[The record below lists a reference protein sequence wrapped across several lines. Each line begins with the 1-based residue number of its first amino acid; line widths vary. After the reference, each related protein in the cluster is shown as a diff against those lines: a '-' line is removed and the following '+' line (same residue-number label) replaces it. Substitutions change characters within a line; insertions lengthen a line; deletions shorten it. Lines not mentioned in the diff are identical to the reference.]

1 MTVRVIAFDL
11 DDTLWPVKPVITGAE
26 KALNRWLGGSIRDWP
41 AAARNMGAIRD
52 QLLIRDPTLSYQ
64 LTELRCKC
72 ITEALDRHGKSN
84 ARQIAEEAMEVFLHA
99 RHDVEYFDGA
109 EECLADLSTR
119 FVLGALS
126 NGNADV
132 RRLTIAS
139 HFSFSFSAEDVGAPK
154 PAPNLFEAALAET
167 RVSASEVVYVGDD
180 PILDI
185 DAANRFGMR
194 SIHVINGKTSQKV
207 GDTEPDLVIE
217 HIRDLPHAITEFC

>member
-132 RRLTIAS
+132 RDSPS
-139 HFSFSFSAEDVGAPK
+139 HRTSVFHFRP
-154 PAPNLFEAALAET
+154 
-167 RVSASEVVYVGDD
+167 
-180 PILDI
+180 
-185 DAANRFGMR
+185 
-194 SIHVINGKTSQKV
+194 KTSAH
-207 GDTEPDLVIE
+207 PS
-217 HIRDLPHAITEFC
+217 PHPICLRQPWRKLGFRPVKSYM